1 MAGGRGWRV
10 AVPSRVGSRWSL
22 PRCRRRRDD
31 GVAESACQDLEVI
44 DADLEGYREEKEP
57 GGSEDTRRE
66 KNRDRKYRFIISMPP
81 IHPLLLSYNTKS
93 RTMLSLEIVITSLK
107 TRLRR

>member
-1 MAGGRGWRV
+1 MGKNFTGASLGGREGKTPPVRLGV
-10 AVPSRVGSRWSL
+10 RGPSALVPT
-22 PRCRRRRDD
+22 
-31 GVAESACQDLEVI
+31 CQDLEVI

>member
-1 MAGGRGWRV
+1 MGKNLAGARLGGREGKTPPVRLGV
-10 AVPSRVGSRWSL
+10 RGPLALVPT
-22 PRCRRRRDD
+22 
-31 GVAESACQDLEVI
+31 CQNLEVI